1 MPAKVKPWVKAEHQT
16 LFEKDL
22 KPLSRLI
29 LITLRYWDRG
39 NDRGCFAKKTTIAGM
54 MGISLHQLRCGL
66 KELAEKNFI
75 HIERHGQGNTDS
87 IYVIE
92 SETQEFKES
101 ETLPSS
107 LYKEEKNEVE
117 PGLSSEDVDS
127 YQKDTECVGNAT
139 DRPEA
144 EDHPIDQSATK
155 RCHRRLQALIGVLKW
170 DIWFNGSYVAEETQE
185 QVVFYAPSMLA
196 ADWINKN
203 YADELF
209 QAMQKK
215 VVIKSRSKV

>member
-16 LFEKDL
+16 LFEKNL
-22 KPLSRLI
+22 TPLSRLI

-54 MGISLHQLRCGL
+54 MGISLHQLRRGL

-117 PGLSSEDVDS
+117 PGLSSEDV
-127 YQKDTECVGNAT
+127 TETAT
-139 DRPEA
+139 DSSEA
-144 EDHPIDQSATK
+144 ADHPIDQSATK
-155 RCHRRLQALIGVLKW
+155 RCHRRLQALIGILKW

-185 QVVFYAPSMLA
+185 QVVLYAPSMLA
-196 ADWINKN
+196 ADWISKN

-209 QAMQKK
+209 QVMQKK
-215 VVIKSRSKV
+215 VVIKVRFKA